1 MDVNIIQRQIAELKT
16 KFEEI
21 GLCTYYDEEYHLK
34 IKNKDYDALVTFN
47 TSDDNNF
54 LLINVATEST
64 FNDTISIEDIEKLI
78 SIKEDCEQDLFDS
91 IVNYIFFNK
100 KNQLFIDIIS
110 KLIMKNAQV
119 MHEMIENNEINE
131 TENEVADSTVNRNQE
146 ISNYI
151 IEFLNKELSD
161 YGLRKFI
168 KNKRYYI
175 SEDNEVAVLV
185 MRSKRYDR
193 GPYKYWYTFHKYQ
206 KDILDKYKSSYIILY
221 FDDKDECILL
231 EAEKLYTTL
240 SKLGKTQNGD
250 SIGWHL
256 HIQEINGV
264 YSIRIPY
271 EGLLNIKKDGTL
283 ELEPFKKNR
292 MRNHHHI
299 DSDIANNIDAS
310 NDEGQL
316 NNNDDVTLK
325 ISYDDFKVIKFKKN

>member
-1 MDVNIIQRQIAELKT
+1 MDVNKIQRQIAELKT

-21 GLCTYYDEEYHLK
+21 GLSTYYDEEYHLK
-34 IKNKDYDALVTFN
+34 IKNKDHDALVTFN
-47 TSDDNNF
+47 TSEDNNT
-54 LLINVATEST
+54 LLINVVTENT
-64 FNDTISIEDIEKLI
+64 YNDSISIDDIEKLI
-78 SIKEDCEQDLFDS
+78 SIKDDCEQDLFDS
-91 IVNYIFFNK
+91 IVDYMFFNK
-100 KNQLFIDIIS
+100 NNQNFIDIVS
-110 KLIMKNAQV
+110 RLIMKNAQV

-131 TENEVADSTVNRNQE
+131 TENEVADSTVNRNRE

-175 SEDNEVAVLV
+175 SEDSEVAVLV

-221 FDDKDECILL
+221 FDDKDECILI

-292 MRNHHHI
+292 SKNHQI
-299 DSDIANNIDAS
+299 NDEAVNNIDNS
-310 NDEGQL
+310 NEEKHV
-316 NNNDDVTLK
+316 NTNEDVTLK